1 LHCSKSFITATT
13 YEFIKKGIKLMTQKT
28 ALTNAMIARAK
39 LGDKEYTLWDG
50 NFKGLE
56 FVFDRQE

>member
-1 LHCSKSFITATT
+1 
-13 YEFIKKGIKLMTQKT
+13 MTQKT